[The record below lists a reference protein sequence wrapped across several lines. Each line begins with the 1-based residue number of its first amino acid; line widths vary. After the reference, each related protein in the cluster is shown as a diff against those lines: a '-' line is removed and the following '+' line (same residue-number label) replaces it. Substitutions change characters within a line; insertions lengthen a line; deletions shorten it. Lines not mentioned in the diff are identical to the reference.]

1 MRKRRKGDKKNT
13 DISVPT
19 LSVDMS
25 VSLASS
31 FLRSFT
37 HPRFATFSL
46 YCVCVCGEGGREG
59 KEGYY
64 VIHVRLSPDT
74 PVVSHPVELCSR
86 VGPD

>member
-1 MRKRRKGDKKNT
+1 MKTRRSKKGDKNT

-25 VSLASS
+25 VSLVSS

-46 YCVCVCGEGGREG
+46 YCVCVRRGGRGGVERG
-59 KEGYY
+59 GRGREEKEGYY
-64 VIHVRLSPDT
+64 VIHA
-74 PVVSHPVELCSR
+74 
-86 VGPD
+86 